1 MQYVVE
7 LVTSCLQGINSLHK
21 NQGKWHDVS
30 HFCYKDLH
38 GSPKKRKTL
47 ILTDCY
53 VISELFK
60 CALPKLA
67 GQHWKFLC

>member
-1 MQYVVE
+1 MF
-7 LVTSCLQGINSLHK
+7 LTFVTKTYMVHQ
-21 NQGKWHDVS
+21 
-30 HFCYKDLH
+30 
-38 GSPKKRKTL
+38 KKEKTL